1 MSLLSIFSRTIKSN
15 RVILS
20 FLIGG
25 LFVYY
30 SNPTTRSTLLGI
42 PFIFIGEGIRTWAS
56 GFIKKAKEIA
66 QEGPY
71 ALTRNPLYLGTFF
84 IGLGFSL
91 ISHNLVILMLF
102 LIIFFLVYTV
112 TIKNEEKE
120 LSGKFGAPY
129 IAYKMSVPVFFPR
142 ISCIINLPFLL
153 LHSKAGGEASFDW
166 QLVRRHKEF
175 RTWIGI
181 IGVIIIFL
189 FKLGYK

>member
-1 MSLLSIFSRTIKSN
+1 MNILSIFSRTIKSN

-20 FLIGG
+20 FLTGG

-30 SNPTTRSTLLGI
+30 SAPTIRSILFGI
-42 PFIFIGEGIRTWAS
+42 PFIFLGEVIRTWAS
-56 GFIKKAKEIA
+56 GFIKKAKEVA

-91 ISHNLVILMLF
+91 ISNNPVILILF
-102 LIIFFLVYTV
+102 LIIFSFVYSV

-120 LSGKFGAPY
+120 LAGKFGDPY
-129 IAYKMSVPVFFPR
+129 IAYKMSVPVFFPG
-142 ISCIINLPFLL
+142 ISCILSLPSLI
-153 LHSKAGGEASFDW
+153 LHSNRAGEASFDW
-166 QLVRRHKEF
+166 QLVKKHKEF
-175 RTWIGI
+175 HAWIGI

-189 FKLGYK
+189 FKLVY